1 MTKAE
6 LRKKYKTLRKNLSQK
21 QIDDLSIAIANQTL
35 ELPVWNVLNYHIFLT
50 IEEHTEINT
59 GYILSIITGKDKNAV
74 ISKSNFT
81 NNSLTHFL
89 LTDNTIIKKN
99 SWGIP
104 EPVDGIE
111 MDDKKI
117 DVVFVP
123 LLAFDKTGH
132 RVGYGKGFYDDFLA
146 KCRPQTIKIG
156 LSFFDAEDHIEDIYQ
171 GDIPLDYCITPNKI
185 YKF

>member
-6 LRKKYKTLRKNLSQK
+6 LRKKYRTLRKNLSQK

-99 SWGIP
+99 SW
-104 EPVDGIE
+104 
-111 MDDKKI
+111 
-117 DVVFVP
+117 VFLS
-123 LLAFDKTGH
+123 LLM
-132 RVGYGKGFYDDFLA
+132 V
-146 KCRPQTIKIG
+146 
-156 LSFFDAEDHIEDIYQ
+156 
-171 GDIPLDYCITPNKI
+171 
-185 YKF
+185 